1 MKNYKTTLDS
11 FLKECQKLVDK
22 HMKQYSWESVLSVS
36 KGRRYDKI
44 IAEDILEAAGSS
56 NSKMVWGFVD
66 KTNGD
71 ILKPEG
77 WKKPAKH
84 NRGNIFDDNPM
95 LFIGPH
101 GPVYMETIKEYY
113 GA

>member
-1 MKNYKTTLDS
+1 MKNYETTLDS
-11 FLKECQKLVDK
+11 FLKECQKLVNE
-22 HMKQYSWESVLSVS
+22 HMKQYGWDSKLSVS

-44 IAEDILEAAGSS
+44 VLHGYGTRTGSRT
-56 NSKMVWGFVD
+56 VWAFVD

-71 ILKPEG
+71 ILKPES

-84 NRGNIFDDNPM
+84 ARGNIYDEDRM
-95 LFIGPH
+95 LFVYHSGPA
-101 GPVYMETIKEYY
+101 YMDTIKEYY